1 VHDLTDQEAARLLRG
16 GHAVMRATI
25 HASLLHARRRF
36 TKMGYIQWGIYNSAK
51 AGHKI
56 EILARSALT
65 LSGPIQCD
73 GENFP

>member
-1 VHDLTDQEAARLLRG
+1 VHDLTHQEAARLPRG
-16 GHAVMRATI
+16 VHAVMRATT

-36 TKMGYIQWGIYNSAK
+36 TKMGYNSAK

-65 LSGPIQCD
+65 LSGSIQRD
-73 GENFP
+73 GENFH